1 MTIRTTGRLEY
12 QRITEIDYSR
22 LEFDPDEPDPMPDAM
37 EQDLIFQVFMHV
49 LSDWVTDLG
58 ENPDNFLSSNTILC
72 YDRRNLNIR
81 VQPDCYLALGV
92 DAEAIRKRKMY
103 LPWEVGKPPD
113 FALEVA
119 SQTTSRQDVEVK
131 NGIYARIG
139 VREYWRF
146 DATGGEY
153 YGQPLAG
160 DRLVDGAYQPIELTR
175 EPDGVLK
182 GYSAVLDLYLCW
194 DKELLHF
201 YDPASQTYL
210 RTISEERAARRA
222 AESDRQSMQAERD
235 AAQGE
240 LRAERAA
247 RIEAELQAREARAAR
262 IDAEIREQAE
272 QAARIDAEI
281 REQAEQA
288 ARIDA
293 EIRAREL
300 EERLRR
306 LEEERGRRQES
317 GQDPDAPD
325 DDGSGNGDNN
335 NGR

>member
-1 MTIRTTGRLEY
+1 MTSRTAPSTGRLEY
-12 QRITEIDYSR
+12 QWITEIDYSR
-22 LEFDPDEPDPMPDAM
+22 LGFDPDEPDPMPDAM
-37 EQDLIFQVFMHV
+37 EQDLIFQVFMHL
-49 LSDWVTDLG
+49 LSDRVTDLG
-58 ENPDNFLSSNTILC
+58 KNPDNFLSSNTILC

-81 VQPDCYLALGV
+81 VQPDCYFAFGV
-92 DAEAIRKRKMY
+92 DAESIRKRKMY

-119 SQTTSRQDVEVK
+119 SQTTSRQDVRIK

-139 VREYWRF
+139 VPEYWRF
-146 DATGGEY
+146 DSTGGVY

-182 GYSAVLDLYLCW
+182 GYSPSLDLYLCW
-194 DKELLHF
+194 DNELLHF

-222 AESDRQSMQAERD
+222 AESARQSAQAERD
-235 AAQGE
+235 AAWAE
-240 LRAERAA
+240 ARAERTA
-247 RIEAELQAREARAAR
+247 RLDAEL
-262 IDAEIREQAE
+262 
-272 QAARIDAEI
+272 
-281 REQAEQA
+281 
-288 ARIDA
+288 
-293 EIRAREL
+293 RAREL

-306 LEEERGRRQES
+306 LESDEPRRPQPES
-317 GQDPDAPD
+317 GPDPDAPD
-325 DDGSGNGDNN
+325 AGGNGNNN